1 LVTVIPPLEERAR
14 FPCAG
19 GGRLAMA
26 SGKEFQISWGREGR
40 EGEVA
45 ETRRGGKGRVGSL
58 FSLFFCLF
66 FLSLF
71 DLGFLVAKTL
81 EKVSNVGV
89 NKQNEN
95 GEKMEEHGSCV
106 CFF

>member
-1 LVTVIPPLEERAR
+1 VLEEEGWQWRPGRSSR
-14 FPCAG
+14 FRG
-19 GGRLAMA
+19 GGRA
-26 SGKEFQISWGREGR
+26 GKGKWR
-40 EGEVA
+40 
-45 ETRRGGKGRVGSL
+45 RRGGEVRVGSL